1 MTSDQQASD
10 FTNAVT
16 NTKGLNPNA
25 NIFTSSKV
33 AVPPADKDWEG
44 NEEFLTNGD
53 LKQDDVAGG
62 FSSGDS
68 PVSASPPALALDS
81 TSEPGPPPVF
91 SPDPAMGEGAAA
103 PVVAEGE
110 AAASAAMVEDGGVP
124 SVTEVPVQVPMVNGI
139 SPTPS
144 LSESTSAPI
153 ISAERPMSPNTLR
166 NNLRAQLEYYFS
178 RENLVHDQY
187 LQSQMDS
194 DQYVPIATVANFNM
208 VQKMTHDIDLI
219 VEVLRTSKQ
228 VQVDEKGEKVR
239 PKHSRSVLML
249 REIPDTTPVEEVKA
263 LFNGEN
269 CPKVVSCEFAHN
281 SYWYITFE
289 SDEDAFTAY
298 NYLRTERKTFQDK
311 PIMARIK
318 AKPLMRTTATSGVY
332 VPNKGVSRPQPE
344 QQTFIRQQQAAPYQ
358 LIQQMP
364 PFVNNQQIAHVP
376 DVFQN
381 LQPFPLNYVPT
392 VMPQWSTHT
401 PQHALF
407 DPGAMLAMNGYQ
419 ATSIKPS
426 TNNSRNL
433 YSIRN
438 NNRPPKPHRPSV
450 STEKAMESRSMERQ
464 HHNSTGSMSST
475 PRVSPRNSSNHTETA
490 LQPAPYARSRSDMSA
505 GNSALPHFHAH
516 THQHQHQHQHQHPHP
531 AHGGVNSSAAQM
543 SAEDG
548 PSASPASSKPEPI
561 STNKRSNYRRSR
573 RNDDGAKNSRSNAGH
588 PNRDGKQSH
597 EPLFEL
603 EPTSFPPL
611 PGQVGNSSSSDTP
624 EGNKLSDVVKG
635 TTRPHP
641 RTEKEVK
648 ATTVSS
654 APISTPT
661 AVPASAP
668 SSITAAPGTLTHETN
683 GSLPAVNAAPHTT
696 APLTA
701 AAVVSASASTGSV
714 LKEAAETSTASAS
727 APQASVSSAAETSA
741 HPKVTRTSSHGPS
754 PAQAKS
760 VAEAPVTPKQA
771 TVSTAPPKSS
781 PVPVSQE
788 VPARLSYAQMVQRR
802 QAGEAADKPRMEEPS
817 SSHPANTAARSTAQ
831 TTLREQSQTQS
842 PATVSASSSAPKSAC
857 ASARPPSKEPPRRDF
872 EPKEQR
878 FQSGGRRAKEN
889 RDNRQPRFDRRRG
902 SDRGGDVKVSA
913 K

>member
-1 MTSDQQASD
+1 TVHENGTEQQFLLQCD
-10 FTNAVT
+10 VIRETVT

-33 AVPPADKDWEG
+33 AAPPADKDWDG

-103 PVVAEGE
+103 PVVAEAE
-110 AAASAAMVEDGGVP
+110 AAASAAPEDVVMP
-124 SVTEVPVQVPMVNGI
+124 PVTEVPVQLPMANGI

-144 LSESTSAPI
+144 LGDSTPAPNV
-153 ISAERPMSPNTLR
+153 SAERPMSPNTLR
-166 NNLRAQLEYYFS
+166 NSLRAQLEYYFS

-208 VQKMTHDIDLI
+208 VQKLTHDIELI

-318 AKPLMRTTATSGVY
+318 AKPLMRTTAAPAPY
-332 VPNKGVSRPQPE
+332 VPAKGVNRQQPE
-344 QQTFIRQQQAAPYQ
+344 QQNFMRQQQAAPYQ
-358 LIQQMP
+358 LIQPMP
-364 PFVNNQQIAHVP
+364 PFVNSQQITQVP
-376 DVFQN
+376 PFQ
-381 LQPFPLNYVPT
+381 LNYVPA

-401 PQHALF
+401 PSHALF

-426 TNNSRNL
+426 TNNSRNM
-433 YSIRN
+433 YPIRN
-438 NNRPPKPHRPSV
+438 NSRPPKPHRPSLSSDKGV
-450 STEKAMESRSMERQ
+450 PDARPLPDRP
-464 HHNSTGSMSST
+464 HNSTGSMST
-475 PRVSPRNSSNHTETA
+475 PRVSPRNSNNHAEA
-490 LQPAPYARSRSDMSA
+490 MSQPLS
-505 GNSALPHFHAH
+505 
-516 THQHQHQHQHQHPHP
+516 T
-531 AHGGVNSSAAQM
+531 
-543 SAEDG
+543 EDG

-561 STNKRSNYRRSR
+561 SSNKRNNYRRSR
-573 RNDDGAKNSRSNAGH
+573 RNDDGAKNSRSNPNH
-588 PNRDGKQSH
+588 PNRDGKPSH

-611 PGQVGNSSSSDTP
+611 PGQVGNSSSSDAP

-635 TTRPHP
+635 TARSRP
-641 RTEKEVK
+641 EKEVK
-648 ATTVSS
+648 ASAAPAVSS
-654 APISTPT
+654 TPTPTPT
-661 AVPASAP
+661 AVPVSTPSVAATPTSAP
-668 SSITAAPGTLTHETN
+668 ETN
-683 GSLPAVNAAPHTT
+683 SSPQAINTTPATT

-701 AAVVSASASTGSV
+701 AAVVSASASSTTSAV
-714 LKEAAETSTASAS
+714 KEVGEVSAAPVST
-727 APQASVSSAAETSA
+727 PQASSVTATAESSA
-741 HPKVTRTSSHGPS
+741 HPKVTKASSHGAS
-754 PAQAKS
+754 PAPLKS
-760 VAEAPVTPKQA
+760 AAEAPVAAKQA

-781 PVPVSQE
+781 PAPVSQE
-788 VPARLSYAQMVQRR
+788 APARLSYAQMRQRPPPNPPPPLLPA
-802 QAGEAADKPRMEEPS
+802 QPHKPLCVNR
-817 SSHPANTAARSTAQ
+817 AR
-831 TTLREQSQTQS
+831 LR
-842 PATVSASSSAPKSAC
+842 P
-857 ASARPPSKEPPRRDF
+857 RPPSLHPPPPPSLHVPAPGPPARSPHAKTLNPGSSAFRV
-872 EPKEQR
+872 
-878 FQSGGRRAKEN
+878 GGVLRKTETVGS
-889 RDNRQPRFDRRRG
+889 RG
-902 SDRGGDVKVSA
+902 LTGGGVTEGM
-913 K
+913 